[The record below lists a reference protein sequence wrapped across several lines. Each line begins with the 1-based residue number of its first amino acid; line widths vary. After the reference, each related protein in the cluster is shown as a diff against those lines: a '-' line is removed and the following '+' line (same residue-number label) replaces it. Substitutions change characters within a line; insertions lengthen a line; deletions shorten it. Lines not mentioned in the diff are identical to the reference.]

1 MKDIMGLMKKAGE
14 MQAKMQEMQ
23 EEAANTE
30 VSGTAGGGL
39 VSVTMTG
46 KGELRS
52 LSIDPSLMKEEEAEI
67 LEDLIIAAHNDA
79 KAKSEAMMQ
88 EKMQSLT
95 AGLPLPPGMK
105 LPF

>member
-23 EEAANTE
+23 EEAANAE
-30 VSGTAGGGL
+30 VVGTAGGGL
-39 VSVTMTG
+39 VTVTLSG
-46 KGELRS
+46 KGEMRS
-52 LSIDPSLMKEEEAEI
+52 LKVDPSLLKEEEAEI
-67 LEDLIIAAHNDA
+67 MEDLILAAHNDA
-79 KAKSEAMMQ
+79 KGKSEAAMQ
-88 EKMQSLT
+88 EKMQEMT

>member
-30 VSGTAGGGL
+30 VVGTAGGGL
-39 VSVTMTG
+39 VTVTLSG
-46 KGELRS
+46 KGEMRGLKV
-52 LSIDPSLMKEEEAEI
+52 DPSLLKEEEAEI
-67 LEDLIIAAHNDA
+67 MEDLILAAHNDA
-79 KAKSEAMMQ
+79 KGKSEAAMQ
-88 EKMQSLT
+88 EKMQEMT
-95 AGLPLPPGMK
+95 AGLSLPPGMK

>member
-23 EEAANTE
+23 EEAANAE
-30 VSGTAGGGL
+30 VVGTAGGGL
-39 VSVTMTG
+39 VTVTLSG
-46 KGELRS
+46 KGEMRGLKV
-52 LSIDPSLMKEEEAEI
+52 DPSLLKEEEAEI
-67 LEDLIIAAHNDA
+67 MEDLILAAHNDA
-79 KAKSEAMMQ
+79 KGKSEAAMQ
-88 EKMQSLT
+88 EKMQEMT

>member
-23 EEAANTE
+23 EEAANAE

-39 VSVTMTG
+39 VSLTMNG
-46 KGELRS
+46 KGEMRA
-52 LSIDPSLMKEEEAEI
+52 LSIDPSLLNADEGEI

-79 KAKSEAMMQ
+79 KGKSEALMQ
-88 EKMQSLT
+88 EKMQRLT

>member
-23 EEAANTE
+23 EEAANAE
-30 VSGTAGGGL
+30 VEGTAGGGL
-39 VSVTMTG
+39 VTVTLSG
-46 KGELRS
+46 KGEMKGLKV
-52 LSIDPSLMKEEEAEI
+52 DPSLFKEDDVEI
-67 LEDLIIAAHNDA
+67 MEDLILAAHNDA
-79 KAKSEAMMQ
+79 KGKSEAAMQ
-88 EKMQSLT
+88 EKMQEMT

>member
-23 EEAANTE
+23 EEAANAE
-30 VSGTAGGGL
+30 VIGTAGGGL
-39 VSVTMTG
+39 VTVTLSG
-46 KGELRS
+46 KGEMRGLKV
-52 LSIDPSLMKEEEAEI
+52 DPSLLKEEEAEI
-67 LEDLIIAAHNDA
+67 MEDLIMAAHNDA
-79 KAKSEAMMQ
+79 KGKSEAAMQ
-88 EKMQSLT
+88 EKMQEMT